1 MGFMNIPYIDVP
13 FTVPAIIKVFLQTM
27 DFRAIL
33 VYLVNAVVCVLV
45 MIPSIKKYDAKLLA
59 QEQAEAAQ

>member
-1 MGFMNIPYIDVP
+1 MNIPYVDVP

-33 VYLVNAVVCVLV
+33 VYLVNAVLCVLI
-45 MIPSIKKYDAKLLA
+45 MIPAIRKYDRKLLA
-59 QEQAEAAQ
+59 QEQADASAN